1 MNDTEGNKHDASNQ
15 LLKSP
20 TGIQGFD
27 EITNGGL
34 PQGRPTLVCGSAG
47 SGKTLFAMEFLVR
60 GATEFNEPGVFL
72 SFEETEEELKQNVS
86 SLGFDLEDLVARE
99 KLFMDYVSIEPS
111 DIVETGEFDLDG
123 LFIRLGDA
131 IETVGAKRVV
141 LDTLE
146 ALFAG
151 LPNPTILRAEIRRL
165 FRYLKSKGVTA
176 VATAEQGD
184 GSLTRH
190 GLAEYVSDCVVQL
203 DNRVN
208 EQAATRRLRVVKYR
222 GSQHGTNEY
231 PFLIEQNGISVLPI
245 TSMGLDYEAPS
256 EQIPSGLPR
265 LDTMLGGGFY
275 RGSSILVSG
284 TPGTGKTSIAAHF
297 ADETCK
303 GGERCL
309 YFAFEESRKQIMRN
323 MRSIGVE
330 LAPWEQ
336 KGLLRFHNVR
346 PSQYV
351 LEMHLVMMHKLI
363 KEFKPEVVLIDP
375 ISNLLT
381 IGNPPEVKSVLTRL
395 IDFMKMDGI
404 TALFTSLLV
413 RPSIEETAVGIS
425 SLMDTWI
432 MLRDIETNGER
443 NRGLYILKSRG
454 MAHSNQVRE
463 FLLTS
468 NGIDLLDVY
477 TGPGGA
483 MTGALRAAQEA
494 KERAQALE
502 HEQEIQ
508 RMQRELARERQAL
521 DAKISLLRSEFE
533 AREDSLMRAISQA
546 ESREDVL
553 AKEDVE
559 IGRLRKA
566 DESAPPTQKL

>member
-1 MNDTEGNKHDASNQ
+1 MNDTEGSKRDACNQ

-20 TGIQGFD
+20 TGILGFD

-34 PQGRPTLVCGSAG
+34 PQGRTTLVCGSTG

-60 GATEFNEPGVFL
+60 GATEFNEPGVFV
-72 SFEETEEELKQNVS
+72 SFEETEEELKKNVA
-86 SLGFDLEDLVARE
+86 SLGFDLEDLVARGQ
-99 KLFMDYVSIEPS
+99 LFMDYVSIEPS
-111 DIVETGEFDLDG
+111 DVEETGEFDLDG

-131 IETVGAKRVV
+131 IDRVGAKRVV

-146 ALFAG
+146 ALFVG

-190 GLAEYVSDCVVQL
+190 GLEEYVSDCVIQL
-203 DNRVN
+203 DNRVTD
-208 EQAATRRLRVVKYR
+208 QTAIRRLRVVKYR
-222 GSQHGTNEY
+222 GSRHGTNEY
-231 PFLIEQNGISVLPI
+231 PFLIEQDGISVLPI

-256 EQIPSGLPR
+256 EQIQSGLPR
-265 LDTMLGGGFY
+265 LDTMLGGGFF
-275 RGSSILVSG
+275 RGSGVLVSG
-284 TPGTGKTSIAAHF
+284 TAGTGKTSIAAHF
-297 ADETCK
+297 ADETCRR
-303 GGERCL
+303 GERCL

-323 MRSIGVE
+323 MGSIGVD

-346 PSQYV
+346 PSVYV

-363 KEFKPEVVLIDP
+363 REFKPGVVIIDP

-381 IGNPPEVKSVLTRL
+381 IGKPPEVKSVLTRL
-395 IDFMKMDGI
+395 IDFMKMDSI
-404 TALFTSLLV
+404 TALFTSLLTGG
-413 RPSIEETAVGIS
+413 SLEETEVGVS

-432 MLRDIETNGER
+432 MLRDMETNGER
-443 NRGLYILKSRG
+443 NRGLYIFKSRG
-454 MAHSNQVRE
+454 TPHSNQVRE
-463 FLLTS
+463 FLMTC
-468 NGIDLLDVY
+468 NGIELLDVY

-502 HEQEIQ
+502 LQQEIQ

-521 DAKISLLRSEFE
+521 EARIALLRSEFE
-533 AREDSLMRAISQA
+533 AREDSLERSISQA
-546 ESREDVL
+546 QSRKDVL
-553 AKEDVE
+553 AEERME
-559 IGRLRKA
+559 IARLRKA
-566 DESAPPTQKL
+566 DEADPPTQQP

>member
-1 MNDTEGNKHDASNQ
+1 MNDREGSKQDASNQ

-20 TGIQGFD
+20 TGILGFD

-34 PQGRPTLVCGSAG
+34 PQGRTTLVCGSTG

-60 GATEFNEPGVFL
+60 GATEFNEPGVFV
-72 SFEETEEELKQNVS
+72 SFEETEEELKKNVA
-86 SLGFDLEDLVARE
+86 SLGFDLEDLVARGQ
-99 KLFMDYVSIEPS
+99 LFMDYVSIEPS
-111 DIVETGEFDLDG
+111 EVEETGDYDLDG

-131 IETVGAKRVV
+131 IDTVGAKRVT

-151 LPNPTILRAEIRRL
+151 LPNPMILRAEIRRL

-184 GSLTRH
+184 GNLTRH
-190 GLAEYVSDCVVQL
+190 GLEEYVSDCVIQL
-203 DNRVN
+203 DNRVT
-208 EQAATRRLRVVKYR
+208 EQTAVRRLRVVKYR
-222 GSQHGTNEY
+222 GSRHGTNEY

-256 EQIPSGLPR
+256 EQIQSGLPR
-265 LDTMLGGGFY
+265 LDTMLGGGFF
-275 RGSSILVSG
+275 RGSSVLVSG
-284 TPGTGKTSIAAHF
+284 TAGTGKTSIAAHF
-297 ADETCK
+297 ADETCRR
-303 GGERCL
+303 GERCL

-323 MRSIGVE
+323 MGSIGVD
-330 LAPWEQ
+330 LVPWEQ
-336 KGLLRFHNVR
+336 KGLLHFHNVR
-346 PSQYV
+346 PSVYV

-363 KEFKPEVVLIDP
+363 KEFKPRVVIVDP

-381 IGNPPEVKSVLTRL
+381 IGKPPEVKSVLTRL

-404 TALFTSLLV
+404 TALFTSLLTGGG
-413 RPSIEETAVGIS
+413 IEETEVGVS

-454 MAHSNQVRE
+454 TAHSNQVRE
-463 FLLTS
+463 FLLTR
-468 NGIDLLDVY
+468 NGIELLDVY

-502 HEQEIQ
+502 LQQEIQ

-521 DAKISLLRSEFE
+521 EARIALLRSEFE
-533 AREDSLMRAISQA
+533 AREDNLERSISQA
-546 ESREDVL
+546 QSRKNVL
-553 AKEDVE
+553 AEERME
-559 IGRLRKA
+559 IARLRKA
-566 DESAPPTQKL
+566 DEADPPTQQP

>member
-1 MNDTEGNKHDASNQ
+1 MNDTEGSQHDASHQ
-15 LLKSP
+15 LSKAP
-20 TGIQGFD
+20 TGILGFD
-27 EITNGGL
+27 EITCGGL

-60 GATEFNEPGVFL
+60 GATEFNEPGVFV
-72 SFEETEEELKQNVS
+72 SFEETEEELTKNVS
-86 SLGFDLEDLVARE
+86 SLGFDLEDLTARK
-99 KLFMDYVSIEPS
+99 KLFMDYVAIEPG
-111 DIVETGEFDLDG
+111 DIEETGEFDLDG

-176 VATAEQGD
+176 VATAEQGG

-190 GLAEYVSDCVVQL
+190 GLEEYVSDCVVQL

-208 EQAATRRLRVVKYR
+208 EQTAIRRLRIVKYR
-222 GSQHGTNEY
+222 GSRHGTNEY

-256 EQIPSGLPR
+256 EQIPSGLSR
-265 LDTMLGGGFY
+265 LDAMLGGGFY

-284 TPGTGKTSIAAHF
+284 TAGTGKTSIAAHF
-297 ADETCK
+297 ANETCK
-303 GGERCL
+303 RGERCL

-323 MRSIGVE
+323 MRSIGID

-346 PSQYV
+346 PSVYV

-363 KEFKPEVVLIDP
+363 KEFKPGVVVIDP

-381 IGNPPEVKSVLTRL
+381 IGKPPEVKSVLTRL

-404 TALFTSLLV
+404 TGLFTSLLAEGV
-413 RPSIEETAVGIS
+413 DETAVGVS

-454 MAHSNQVRE
+454 VAHSNQVRE

-468 NGIDLLDVY
+468 KGIDLLDIY
-477 TGPGGA
+477 TGPGGV

-521 DAKISLLRSEFE
+521 EAKISLLRSEFE
-533 AREDSLMRAISQA
+533 AREDSLERAISQA

-553 AKEDVE
+553 AKERME
-559 IGRLRKA
+559 IARLRKA
-566 DESAPPTQKL
+566 DEAAPPIPKL

>member
-1 MNDTEGNKHDASNQ
+1 MNTTEGSKHDASNQ
-15 LLKSP
+15 LSKSP
-20 TGIQGFD
+20 TGILGFD

-60 GATEFNEPGVFL
+60 GATEFNEPGVFV
-72 SFEETEEELKQNVS
+72 SFEETEEELKKNVS

-111 DIVETGEFDLDG
+111 DIEETGEYDLDG

-151 LPNPTILRAEIRRL
+151 LPNPIILRAEIRRL

-190 GLAEYVSDCVVQL
+190 GLEEYVSDCVVQL

-208 EQAATRRLRVVKYR
+208 EQTAIRRLRIVKYR
-222 GSQHGTNEY
+222 GSRHGTNEY

-265 LDTMLGGGFY
+265 LDTMLAGGFY

-284 TPGTGKTSIAAHF
+284 TAGTGKTSIAAHF

-303 GGERCL
+303 RGERCL

-323 MRSIGVE
+323 MRSIGIE

-336 KGLLRFHNVR
+336 KGLLHFHNVR
-346 PSQYV
+346 PSAYV

-363 KEFKPEVVLIDP
+363 KEFKPGVVVIDP

-381 IGNPPEVKSVLTRL
+381 IGKPPEVKSVLTRL

-404 TALFTSLLV
+404 TALFTSLLAGG
-413 RPSIEETAVGIS
+413 SIEETAVGVS

-468 NGIDLLDVY
+468 NGVDLLDIY

-521 DAKISLLRSEFE
+521 EAKISLLRSEFE
-533 AREDSLMRAISQA
+533 AREDSLNRAISQA

-553 AKEDVE
+553 AEERME
-559 IGRLRKA
+559 IARLRKA
-566 DESAPPTQKL
+566 DEAAPPTQKL

>member
-1 MNDTEGNKHDASNQ
+1 MNDAEGSKHDASHQ
-15 LLKSP
+15 LFKAP

-34 PQGRPTLVCGSAG
+34 PQGRPTLVCGPAG

-60 GATEFNEPGVFL
+60 GVNEFNEPGVFV

-99 KLFMDYVSIEPS
+99 KLFMDYVSIEPG
-111 DIVETGEFDLDG
+111 DVEETGEYDLDG

-151 LPNPTILRAEIRRL
+151 LPNPIILRAEIRRL

-176 VATAEQGD
+176 IATAEQGD

-190 GLAEYVSDCVVQL
+190 GLEEYVSDCVVQL

-208 EQAATRRLRVVKYR
+208 EQTAIRRLRIVKYR
-222 GSQHGTNEY
+222 GSRHGTNEY

-256 EQIPSGLPR
+256 EQIPSGLSR
-265 LDTMLGGGFY
+265 LDAMLGGGFY

-284 TPGTGKTSIAAHF
+284 TAGTGKTSIAAHF
-297 ADETCK
+297 ANETCK
-303 GGERCL
+303 RGERCL

-323 MRSIGVE
+323 MRSIGID

-346 PSQYV
+346 PSVYV

-363 KEFKPEVVLIDP
+363 KEFKPGVVVIDP

-381 IGNPPEVKSVLTRL
+381 IGKPPEVKSVLTRL

-404 TALFTSLLV
+404 TGLFTSLLAEGV
-413 RPSIEETAVGIS
+413 DETAVGVS

-454 MAHSNQVRE
+454 VAHSNQVRE

-468 NGIDLLDVY
+468 NGIDLLDIY
-477 TGPGGA
+477 TGPGGV

-494 KERAQALE
+494 KERAEALD
-502 HEQEIQ
+502 HDQEIQ

-521 DAKISLLRSEFE
+521 EAKISLLRSEFE
-533 AREDSLMRAISQA
+533 AREDSLNRAISQA
-546 ESREDVL
+546 QSRQDVL
-553 AKEDVE
+553 AEE
-559 IGRLRKA
+559 RMGIARLRKA
-566 DESAPPTQKL
+566 DKATPPTQKQ

>member
-1 MNDTEGNKHDASNQ
+1 
-15 LLKSP
+15 
-20 TGIQGFD
+20 
-27 EITNGGL
+27 
-34 PQGRPTLVCGSAG
+34 
-47 SGKTLFAMEFLVR
+47 MEFLVR
-60 GATEFNEPGVFL
+60 GFNEFNEPGVFV
-72 SFEETEEELKQNVS
+72 SFEETEEELKKNVA
-86 SLGFDLEDLVARE
+86 SLGFDLEDLVARGQ
-99 KLFMDYVSIEPS
+99 LFMDYVSIEPS
-111 DIVETGEFDLDG
+111 DVEETGEFDLDG

-131 IETVGAKRVV
+131 IDRVGAKRVV

-146 ALFAG
+146 ALFVG

-176 VATAEQGD
+176 VTTAEQGD

-190 GLAEYVSDCVVQL
+190 GLEEYVSDCVIQL
-203 DNRVN
+203 DNRVT
-208 EQAATRRLRVVKYR
+208 EQTAIRRLRVVKYR
-222 GSQHGTNEY
+222 GSRHGTNEY

-256 EQIPSGLPR
+256 EQITSGLPR
-265 LDTMLGGGFY
+265 LDTMLAGGFY

-284 TPGTGKTSIAAHF
+284 TAGTGKTSIAAHF

-303 GGERCL
+303 RGERCL

-336 KGLLRFHNVR
+336 KGLLHFHNVR
-346 PSQYV
+346 PSAFV

-363 KEFKPEVVLIDP
+363 KEFKPGVVVIDP

-381 IGNPPEVKSVLTRL
+381 IGKPPEVKSVLTRL

-404 TALFTSLLV
+404 TTLFTSLLAGGV
-413 RPSIEETAVGIS
+413 EETAVGVS

-463 FLLTS
+463 FLLTR
-468 NGIDLLDVY
+468 NGIELLDVY

-502 HEQEIQ
+502 LQQEIQ

-521 DAKISLLRSEFE
+521 EARIALLRSEFE
-533 AREDSLMRAISQA
+533 AREDSLERSISQA
-546 ESREDVL
+546 QSRKDVL
-553 AKEDVE
+553 AEERME
-559 IGRLRKA
+559 IARLRKA
-566 DESAPPTQKL
+566 DEADPPTQQP

>member
-15 LLKSP
+15 LSKSP
-20 TGIQGFD
+20 TGILGFD

-60 GATEFNEPGVFL
+60 GAIEYNEPGVFI

-86 SLGFDLEDLVARE
+86 SLGFHLEDLVARQ

-111 DIVETGEFDLDG
+111 DIEETGEFDLDG
-123 LFIRLGDA
+123 LFIRIGDA
-131 IETVGAKRVV
+131 IDTVGAKRVV

-176 VATAEQGD
+176 VVTAEQGK
-184 GSLTRH
+184 GSLTHH
-190 GLAEYVSDCVVQL
+190 GFEEYVSDCVVQL
-203 DNRVN
+203 DNRVH
-208 EQAATRRLRVVKYR
+208 EQTAIRRLRVVKYR
-222 GSQHGTNEY
+222 GSRHGTNEY
-231 PFLIEQNGISVLPI
+231 PFLIEQDGISVLPI

-256 EQIPSGLPR
+256 EQIPSGVPR
-265 LDTMLGGGFY
+265 LDAMLGGGFY
-275 RGSSILVSG
+275 RGGSVLVSG
-284 TPGTGKTSIAAHF
+284 TAGTGKTSIAAHF
-297 ADETCK
+297 ADVTCRR
-303 GGERCL
+303 GERCL

-323 MRSIGVE
+323 MRSIGVD
-330 LAPWEQ
+330 LAQWEQ

-346 PSQYV
+346 PSAYV

-363 KEFKPEVVLIDP
+363 KEFRPGVVVIDP

-404 TALFTSLLV
+404 TALFASLLAGD
-413 RPSIEETAVGIS
+413 RIDDTAIGVS

-454 MAHSNQVRE
+454 TVHSNQVRE

-468 NGIDLLDVY
+468 SGIELLDVY
-477 TGPGGA
+477 TGADGV

-494 KERAQALE
+494 KEMAQALE
-502 HEQEIQ
+502 REQEVQ
-508 RMQRELARERQAL
+508 RMQRELARERKAL
-521 DAKISLLRSEFE
+521 EAKISLLRSEFE
-533 AREDSLMRAISQA
+533 GREDSLKRAIAQA
-546 ESREDVL
+546 ESREDAL
-553 AKEDVE
+553 AKGRME
-559 IGRLRKA
+559 IARLRKA
-566 DESAPPTQKL
+566 DEPTPPTQEL

>member
-1 MNDTEGNKHDASNQ
+1 MNDTEGSKHEASNQ
-15 LLKSP
+15 LSKSP
-20 TGIQGFD
+20 TGIMGFD

-60 GATEFNEPGVFL
+60 GAIEFNEPGVFV
-72 SFEETEEELKQNVS
+72 SFEETEEELTKNVS
-86 SLGFDLEDLVARE
+86 SLGFDLEDLVARGQ
-99 KLFMDYVSIEPS
+99 LFMDYVSIEPS
-111 DIVETGEFDLDG
+111 EFEETGEFDLDG

-151 LPNPTILRAEIRRL
+151 LPNPNILRAEIRRL

-190 GLAEYVSDCVVQL
+190 GLEEYVSDCVIQL
-203 DNRVN
+203 DHRVT
-208 EQAATRRLRVVKYR
+208 EQTAIRRLRVVKYR
-222 GSQHGTNEY
+222 GSRHGTNEY
-231 PFLIEQNGISVLPI
+231 PFLIEQHGISVLPI

-275 RGSSILVSG
+275 RGSSVLVAG
-284 TPGTGKTSIAAHF
+284 TAGTGKTSIAAHF
-297 ADETCK
+297 ADETCRR
-303 GGERCL
+303 GGRCL

-336 KGLLRFHNVR
+336 QGLLHFHNVR
-346 PSQYV
+346 PSVYV

-363 KEFKPEVVLIDP
+363 KEFKPGVVIIDP

-381 IGNPPEVKSVLTRL
+381 IGKPPEVKSVLTRL
-395 IDFMKMDGI
+395 IDFMKMDGT
-404 TALFTSLLV
+404 TALFTSLLAV
-413 RPSIEETAVGIS
+413 GGDDTAVGVS

-432 MLRDIETNGER
+432 MLRDAETNGER

-454 MAHSNQVRE
+454 IAHSNQVRE

-468 NGIDLLDVY
+468 KGIELLDTY
-477 TGPGGA
+477 TGPGGV

-502 HEQEIQ
+502 NEQEIQ

-521 DAKISLLRSEFE
+521 EAKISLLRSEFE
-533 AREDSLMRAISQA
+533 AREDSLQRAISQA
-546 ESREDVL
+546 ESREAVL
-553 AKEDVE
+553 AEERKE
-559 IGRLRKA
+559 IARLRKA
-566 DESAPPTQKL
+566 DETTPPAQKL

>member
-1 MNDTEGNKHDASNQ
+1 MNDTEGSTHDASNQ
-15 LLKSP
+15 LSKSP

-27 EITNGGL
+27 AITNGGL
-34 PQGRPTLVCGSAG
+34 PQGRPSLVCGSAG
-47 SGKTLFAMEFLVR
+47 SGKTLFAMEFLVH
-60 GATEFNEPGVFL
+60 GATEFSEPGVFV
-72 SFEETEEELKQNVS
+72 SFEETEEELKKNVS
-86 SLGFDLEDLVARE
+86 SLGFDLEDLVARK
-99 KLFMDYVSIEPS
+99 KLFIDYVSIEPS
-111 DIVETGEFDLDG
+111 DIEEAGEFDLDG

-131 IETVGAKRVV
+131 IETVGAKRLV

-151 LPNPTILRAEIRRL
+151 LPNPNILRAEIRRL

-184 GSLTRH
+184 GKLTRN
-190 GLAEYVSDCVVQL
+190 GLEEYVSDCVVQL
-203 DNRVN
+203 DNRVT
-208 EQAATRRLRVVKYR
+208 EQTATRRLRIVKYR
-222 GSQHGTNEY
+222 GSTHGTNEY
-231 PFLIEQNGISVLPI
+231 PFLIERDGISVLPI

-256 EQIPSGLPR
+256 EQITSGLPR
-265 LDTMLGGGFY
+265 LDRMLGEGFY

-284 TPGTGKTSIAAHF
+284 TAGTGKTSIAAQF

-303 GGERCL
+303 RGERCL

-330 LAPWEQ
+330 LSPWEQ

-346 PSQYV
+346 PSVYV

-363 KEFKPEVVLIDP
+363 KEFKPGVVVIDP
-375 ISNLLT
+375 ISNLIT

-404 TALFTSLLV
+404 TALFTSLLAG
-413 RPSIEETAVGIS
+413 SNIEETAVGVS

-432 MLRDIETNGER
+432 MLRNIEANGER

-463 FLLTS
+463 LLLTS
-468 NGIDLLDVY
+468 NGIELLDIY
-477 TGPGGA
+477 TGPGDV

-494 KERAQALE
+494 KERTQALE
-502 HEQEIQ
+502 HEQEIES
-508 RMQRELARERQAL
+508 MQRELARERQAL
-521 DAKISLLRSEFE
+521 ETRISLLRSEFE
-533 AREDSLMRAISQA
+533 AREDSLKRAISQA
-546 ESREDVL
+546 QSRAKVL
-553 AKEDVE
+553 GEERMKIA
-559 IGRLRKA
+559 RLRKA
-566 DESAPPTQKL
+566 DESPSPTQKS